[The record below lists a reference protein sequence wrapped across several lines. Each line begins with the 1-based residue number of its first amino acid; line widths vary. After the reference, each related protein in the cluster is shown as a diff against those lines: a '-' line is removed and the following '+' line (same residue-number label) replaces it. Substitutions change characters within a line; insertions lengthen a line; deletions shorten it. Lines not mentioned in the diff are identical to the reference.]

1 MKYTAARILIWGQ
14 LLQEAGV
21 LNLDIFCLVTK
32 NSGKKKE
39 KLPVNINEVTF
50 GDGIGRQIK
59 DEFHLVSQGLHIT
72 QSP

>member
-1 MKYTAARILIWGQ
+1 M
-14 LLQEAGV
+14 QEAGV

-32 NSGKKKE
+32 IQGKKEKE

-59 DEFHLVSQGLHIT
+59 DEFPFGKPRATHHTKSMTDCPTWLYT
-72 QSP
+72 